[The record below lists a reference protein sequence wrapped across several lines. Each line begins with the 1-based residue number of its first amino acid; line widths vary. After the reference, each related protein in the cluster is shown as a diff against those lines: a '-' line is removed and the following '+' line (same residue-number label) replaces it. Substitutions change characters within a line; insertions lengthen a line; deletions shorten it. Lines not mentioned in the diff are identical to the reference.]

1 MSESINEIILN
12 STMGNTRIALVKNQV
27 LDNLFVERPEHQRT
41 VGNIYKGK
49 VQNVI
54 PGMQAAF
61 IDIGQP
67 VNAFLPFA
75 EIGDVNP
82 INNESFIVDSKDKNK
97 KSKTNNKKINLV
109 VGDDIIV
116 QVIKEPFSGKGA
128 RVTTEISIPG
138 SFMVLVPNSDYI
150 GISKK
155 ISNRYEKNR
164 IKKIISNFKPKN
176 IGIIARTIC
185 CEQDEVNIKND
196 FDRLFKIWHEVKHKV
211 KSSKTIQLIYQDF
224 TISDLVIR
232 DLFTESI
239 KKLVIDSKPLYKRI
253 YKLVKEIN
261 PNAANKIILHK
272 SKVPIFDQYYGL
284 DEQINKIIRPKVW
297 LKSGAHLIIEHTEA
311 MVVIDVNSGRFIGKK
326 EHEDNSLKINIEA
339 AKEIVRQLRLR
350 DIGGL
355 IVIDFI
361 DLAEEKNR
369 KKVYDTLRRE
379 IKIDGSKASL
389 SEFSDFGLLQ
399 MTRQRVGLSILHT
412 LTNKCKACNG
422 LGRIS
427 SPDNTLTTIENWIN
441 KFRVKNKDRRL
452 IIYTHK
458 KIEEYVYTNKK
469 SNLNKLMFKKL
480 MWIEIKTDP
489 TLNVNEFKVFS
500 KKRKKEVTD
509 EV

>member
-1 MSESINEIILN
+1 MSNSINEIILN
-12 STMGNTRIALVKNQV
+12 STMGNTRLAIVKNQV
-27 LDNLFVERPEHQRT
+27 LENLFVERPEHQRT

-67 VNAFLPFA
+67 INAFLPFA
-75 EIGDVNP
+75 EIGDFNAL
-82 INNESFIVDSKDKNK
+82 NNEPFIIDTKNRK
-97 KSKTNNKKINLV
+97 KTSNKKINLV
-109 VGDDIIV
+109 IGDDIVV

-128 RVTTEISIPG
+128 RVTTDISIPG

-155 ISNRYEKNR
+155 ISDRYERNR
-164 IKKIISNFKPKN
+164 IKKIISNFKPEN

-185 CEQDEVNIKND
+185 VNQNDTNIRND
-196 FDRLFKIWHEVKHKV
+196 FDRLFKIWNEIKYKV
-211 KSSKTIQLIYQDF
+211 ESGKNIELIYQDF

-253 YKLVKEIN
+253 HKLVKDIN
-261 PNAANKIILHK
+261 PNAAAKIVLHK
-272 SKVPIFDQYYGL
+272 SKVPIFDQYYNL
-284 DEQINKIIRPKVW
+284 DEQIRKILKPKVW

-326 EHEDNSLKINIEA
+326 EHEENSLKINIEA

-361 DLAEEKNR
+361 DLMEEKNR
-369 KKVYDTLRRE
+369 KKVYDILKKE
-379 IKIDGSKASL
+379 LKIDGSKASL

-412 LTNKCKACNG
+412 LTNKCKTCNG
-422 LGRIS
+422 LGRIA

-441 KFRVKNKDRRL
+441 RFRLKNKDRRL
-452 IIYTHK
+452 IIYVHK
-458 KIEEYVYTNKK
+458 EIEEHVYNNKK
-469 SNLNKLMFKKL
+469 RSLNKLMLKKL
-480 MWIEIKTDP
+480 MWIEIKTDQ
-489 TLNVNEFKVFS
+489 TLNINEFKVFS

-509 EV
+509 EI

>member
-1 MSESINEIILN
+1 
-12 STMGNTRIALVKNQV
+12 
-27 LDNLFVERPEHQRT
+27 
-41 VGNIYKGK
+41 
-49 VQNVI
+49 
-54 PGMQAAF
+54 
-61 IDIGQP
+61 
-67 VNAFLPFA
+67 
-75 EIGDVNP
+75 
-82 INNESFIVDSKDKNK
+82 
-97 KSKTNNKKINLV
+97 
-109 VGDDIIV
+109 
-116 QVIKEPFSGKGA
+116 
-128 RVTTEISIPG
+128 
-138 SFMVLVPNSDYI
+138 MVLVPNSDYI

-164 IKKIISNFKPKN
+164 IKKVISNFKPKN

-185 CEQDEVNIKND
+185 SEQDEANIKND
-196 FDRLFKIWHEVKHKV
+196 FDRLFKIWHEVKHKIE
-211 KSSKTIQLIYQDF
+211 SSKNIQLIYQDF

-253 YKLVKEIN
+253 YKLVN
-261 PNAANKIILHK
+261 
-272 SKVPIFDQYYGL
+272 
-284 DEQINKIIRPKVW
+284 R
-297 LKSGAHLIIEHTEA
+297 
-311 MVVIDVNSGRFIGKK
+311 GRFIGKK

-361 DLAEEKNR
+361 DLAEQKNR
-369 KKVYDTLRRE
+369 KKVYDTLKRE
-379 IKIDGSKASL
+379 LKIDGSKASL

-412 LTNKCKACNG
+412 LTDKCKACNG

-427 SPDNTLTTIENWIN
+427 SADNTLTTIENWIN
-441 KFRVKNKDRRL
+441 KFRLKNKDRRL

-458 KIEEYVYTNKK
+458 KIEEHVYANKK
-469 SNLNKLMFKKL
+469 SDLNKLMFKKF

-489 TLNVNEFKVFS
+489 SLNINEFKVFS

-509 EV
+509 EI